1 MKSNQSKRIKSG
13 LHVPWCPF
21 SVETHLYFRE
31 MTCLKR
37 CFFIER
43 SEKDQ
48 NCKLHLPQ
56 ADYHQRHSP
65 DILSVFGIM
74 IGPFFSCEISKT

>member
-1 MKSNQSKRIKSG
+1 MKSMVKNSPTFISNEIKPKKREKSG

-37 CFFIER
+37 CFFIKR

-48 NCKLHLPQ
+48 NCKLQFTQ
-56 ADYHQRHSP
+56 ADYHQRHSL
-65 DILSVFGIM
+65 DLR
-74 IGPFFSCEISKT
+74 